1 MIASRMFALLAAGV
15 LYFSG
20 PVLGAEVKVMISGG
34 VSAAYSE
41 LVPQY
46 ERATG
51 NTVITARGASM
62 GDSPTSIPIRMRRGE
77 QVDVLIMVGD
87 ALDALWKEG
96 KVVPGSRVDL
106 SRSIIGM
113 AVRAGAPKPDISSVD
128 AFKRAMLAAKSVAYS
143 ESASGVYL
151 STNLFPRL
159 GIAAAMNPKSKKI
172 SGEPVGAAVAR
183 GEAEIAFQQISELRP
198 VAGIDIVG
206 PLPPELQVVTIFAAG
221 IATGARDAN
230 LARGLIAFLASP
242 AAAGAIEKSGMEPIA
257 SDSQSGRR

>member
-1 MIASRMFALLAAGV
+1 
-15 LYFSG
+15 
-20 PVLGAEVKVMISGG
+20 
-34 VSAAYSE
+34 
-41 LVPQY
+41 
-46 ERATG
+46 
-51 NTVITARGASM
+51 
-62 GDSPTSIPIRMRRGE
+62 
-77 QVDVLIMVGD
+77 MVGD
-87 ALDALWKEG
+87 ALDALLKEG

>member
-1 MIASRMFALLAAGV
+1 VIASRMFALLAAGV

-87 ALDALWKEG
+87 ALDALLKEG

-106 SRSIIGM
+106 SR
-113 AVRAGAPKPDISSVD
+113 AALRA
-128 AFKRAMLAAKSVAYS
+128 
-143 ESASGVYL
+143 SA
-151 STNLFPRL
+151 
-159 GIAAAMNPKSKKI
+159 IACRSPYPAHW
-172 SGEPVGAAVAR
+172 
-183 GEAEIAFQQISELRP
+183 LR
-198 VAGIDIVG
+198 
-206 PLPPELQVVTIFAAG
+206 
-221 IATGARDAN
+221 
-230 LARGLIAFLASP
+230 
-242 AAAGAIEKSGMEPIA
+242 
-257 SDSQSGRR
+257 